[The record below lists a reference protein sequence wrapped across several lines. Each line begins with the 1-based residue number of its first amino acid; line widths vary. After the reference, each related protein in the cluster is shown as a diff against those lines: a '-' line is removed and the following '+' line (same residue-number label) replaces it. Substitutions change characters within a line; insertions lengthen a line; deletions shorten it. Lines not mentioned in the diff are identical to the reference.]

1 MNGHEQVFVHNEN
14 EITKPF
20 ALLFLHQ
27 SFIIFQLYI
36 YMYILIYMFKAINE
50 LSVFFFF
57 RSCSTLVNSC
67 GAFQALGGTFSG
79 SYWKSW
85 TAACV
90 PCAFPW
96 VHRLRDWMKWRM
108 GWQWFVVGFLF
119 NSGIV
124 WTIKIHERWKASMED
139 GNCLMLYCSGI
150 RWFPH
155 VLVFFVVCVF
165 VGQNCQVRNF
175 RRGGNRNTLIMRNVQ
190 EEQVKS

>member
-1 MNGHEQVFVHNEN
+1 M
-14 EITKPF
+14 
-20 ALLFLHQ
+20 
-27 SFIIFQLYI
+27 SFP
-36 YMYILIYMFKAINE
+36 
-50 LSVFFFF
+50 FF
-57 RSCSTLVNSC
+57 RSCETLVNSC

-108 GWQWFVVGFLF
+108 GWQWFVVGFPF

-155 VLVFFVVCVF
+155 VLVFFVDSVCGSELSFWGTSGEVEI
-165 VGQNCQVRNF
+165 
-175 RRGGNRNTLIMRNVQ
+175 NTLIMRNVQ
-190 EEQVKS
+190 EEQVTNLM